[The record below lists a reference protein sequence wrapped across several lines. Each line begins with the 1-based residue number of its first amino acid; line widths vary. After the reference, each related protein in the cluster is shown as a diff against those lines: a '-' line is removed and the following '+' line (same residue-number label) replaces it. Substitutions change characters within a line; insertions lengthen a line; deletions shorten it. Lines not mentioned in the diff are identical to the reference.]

1 MENPI
6 IDAIEEAVEA
16 GRKDLVED
24 AMTEVLAPFHKF
36 GVKDFPTLLRKF
48 EERDRFMQERLAED
62 ESDRQAE
69 RLEEQRKDVVKT
81 LKAAGLLKVTE
92 ESPLVDAYLA
102 LDEGMRN
109 AFVAEQLGHPISS
122 IRVGSSAGKDQPEA
136 KKQLAEEVSSIYK
149 TEKVS

>member
-24 AMTEVLAPFHKF
+24 AMTEVLQPFHKF

-62 ESDRQAE
+62 ESDRQDE
-69 RLEEQRKDVVKT
+69 KLQEERKDVVKA
-81 LKAAGLLKVTE
+81 LKSAGLVKVTE

-102 LDEGMRN
+102 LDEGKRT
-109 AFVAEQLGHPISS
+109 AFVAEQLGHPISA
-122 IRVGSSAGKDQPEA
+122 IRSGSSSKIEKNDT
-136 KKQLAEEVSSIYK
+136 KKVIAEEVGALYR
-149 TEKVS
+149 TEKAS

>member
-1 MENPI
+1 
-6 IDAIEEAVEA
+6 
-16 GRKDLVED
+16 
-24 AMTEVLAPFHKF
+24 
-36 GVKDFPTLLRKF
+36 
-48 EERDRFMQERLAED
+48 MQERLNED

-69 RLEEQRKDVVKT
+69 RCEEERVDVVKT
-81 LKAAGLLKVTE
+81 LKSAGLVKVTE

-122 IRVGSSAGKDQPEA
+122 IRSGSFAGKNQPEV